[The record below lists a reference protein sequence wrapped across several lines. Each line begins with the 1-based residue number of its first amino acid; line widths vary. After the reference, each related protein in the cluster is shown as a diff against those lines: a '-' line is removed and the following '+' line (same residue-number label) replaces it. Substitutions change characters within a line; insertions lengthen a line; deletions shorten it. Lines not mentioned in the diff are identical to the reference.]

1 MKTSVFTFPISY
13 VSIRGPVTYKKYF
26 INARHRRGI
35 KMNENFTYED
45 LEEYVKTLSK
55 ESLSHKTYK

>member
-1 MKTSVFTFPISY
+1 MQGT
-13 VSIRGPVTYKKYF
+13 GEEL
-26 INARHRRGI
+26 